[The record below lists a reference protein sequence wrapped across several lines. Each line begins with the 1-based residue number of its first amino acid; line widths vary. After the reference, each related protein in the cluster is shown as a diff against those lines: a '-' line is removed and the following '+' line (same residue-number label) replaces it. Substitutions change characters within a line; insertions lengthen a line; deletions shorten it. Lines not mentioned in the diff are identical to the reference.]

1 MSHVFHR
8 DPRHD
13 YPCAVRGEG
22 AYLYD
27 RNGKRY
33 LDASGGA
40 AVSCLGHSDRAVIA
54 AIQAQLEKLP
64 FAHTS
69 FFTNE
74 PMEALADA
82 LIRRAPKSFDKVYF
96 VSGGSEAM
104 EAALKL
110 ARQYFVERGEPQR
123 AHVIARRQSY
133 HGNTL
138 GALAVG
144 GNQWRRKQFEPL
156 LIDATH
162 VSPCYAY
169 RGKQPGE
176 SDAAYGE
183 RLANELATEIGR
195 LGGANVIAF
204 VAETVVGATLGAVPP
219 VPGYFKR
226 VREICDRHGILL
238 VLDEVMCGMGRCGA
252 LWAFEQE
259 GIVPDLVAVAKGLG
273 AGYQPIGA
281 VLVGRTISETII
293 RGSGFFQHGHTYIGH
308 AAACAGALAVQ
319 RHLHEDGL
327 LARVRPM
334 GELLEAGLRAAFG
347 SHPNVGDIRGRGLFW
362 GIELVE
368 DRASKA
374 PFDPQLR
381 MHARVKSAALQA
393 GLMCYPM
400 GGTIDGVRGDHVLLA
415 PPFIL
420 EERQIDELVD
430 KLRTAI
436 SAALSRSAPAEV
448 PQSPL

>member
-1 MSHVFHR
+1 MTHVFHR
-8 DPRHD
+8 DPRVK
-13 YPCAVRGEG
+13 YPVAVRGDG
-22 AYLYD
+22 AYLVD
-27 RNGKRY
+27 REGKRY

-40 AVSCLGHSDRAVIA
+40 AVSCLGHSDPAVIG
-54 AIQAQLEKLP
+54 AIQRQLERLP
-64 FAHTS
+64 CAHTS

-82 LIRRAPKSFDKVYF
+82 LIARAPRFFDKVYF

-110 ARQYFVERGEPQR
+110 ARQYFVEKGEPQR
-123 AHVIARRQSY
+123 AHVIGRRQSY

-156 LIDATH
+156 LIKTTH

-169 RGKQPGE
+169 RGKQAGE
-176 SDAAYGE
+176 SDAAYAE
-183 RLANELATEIGR
+183 RLARELEAEIQR
-195 LGGANVIAF
+195 LGTDRVIAF

-226 VREICDRHGILL
+226 VREICDRYGVLL
-238 VLDEVMCGMGRCGA
+238 ILDEVMCGMGRCGT

-259 GIVPDLVAVAKGLG
+259 GVVPDLVAIAKGLG

-281 VLVGRTISETII
+281 LLVSKQVGDAII
-293 RGSGFFQHGHTYIGH
+293 GGSGFFQHGHTYIGH

-319 RHLHEDGL
+319 KRLHDDGV
-327 LARVRPM
+327 LARVKPM
-334 GELLEAGLRAAFG
+334 GDALERRLRDHFG
-347 SHPNVGDIRGRGLFW
+347 NHPHVGDIRGRGLFR

-368 DRASKA
+368 DRATKK
-374 PFDPQLR
+374 PYDPKLR
-381 MHARVKSAALQA
+381 MHARVKRKAMQA

-400 GGTIDGVRGDHVLLA
+400 GGTLDGVQGDHVLLA
-415 PPFIL
+415 PPFIV
-420 EERQIDELVD
+420 EEAQLDELVD
-430 KLRTAI
+430 KLAGAI
-436 SAALSRSAPAEV
+436 ATLEEETI
-448 PQSPL
+448 

>member
-8 DPRHD
+8 DPRLK
-13 YPCAVRGEG
+13 YPVAVRGEG

-27 RNGKRY
+27 RDGGRY

-40 AVSCLGHSDRAVIA
+40 AVSCLGHSDAAVVK
-54 AIQAQLEKLP
+54 AIHQQLAKLP

-82 LIRRAPKSFDKVYF
+82 LIARAPKSFDKVYF

-110 ARQYFVERGEPQR
+110 ARQYFVEKGEPQR
-123 AHVIARRQSY
+123 GHVIGRRQSY

-144 GNQWRRKQFEPL
+144 GNAWRRKQFEPL
-156 LIDATH
+156 LIKTSH

-176 SDAAYGE
+176 SDAAYVD
-183 RLANELATEIGR
+183 R
-195 LGGANVIAF
+195 LGEELEKAFQEKIPIAF
-204 VAETVVGATLGAVPP
+204 VAETVAGATIGAVPP

-226 VREICDRHGILL
+226 VRELCDRHGVLL
-238 VLDEVMCGMGRCGA
+238 ILDEVMCGMGRCGT

-259 GIVPDLVAVAKGLG
+259 GVVPDMVAVAKGLG

-281 VLVGRTISETII
+281 LVVSKQIADTIQ

-319 RHLHEDGL
+319 KRLHEDGL
-327 LARVRPM
+327 LGRVSPLGKM
-334 GELLEAGLRAAFG
+334 LEKKLSAAFAD
-347 SHPNVGDIRGRGLFW
+347 HPHVGDIRGRGLFW

-368 DRASKA
+368 DRATKK
-374 PFDPQLR
+374 PFDPKLR
-381 MHARVKSAALQA
+381 MHARIKRKAMQA

-400 GGTIDGVRGDHVLLA
+400 GGAIDGVQGDHVLLA

-420 EERQIDELVD
+420 DETQLDELVD
-430 KLRTAI
+430 KLGV
-436 SAALSRSAPAEV
+436 ALHSLEE
-448 PQSPL
+448 QTI